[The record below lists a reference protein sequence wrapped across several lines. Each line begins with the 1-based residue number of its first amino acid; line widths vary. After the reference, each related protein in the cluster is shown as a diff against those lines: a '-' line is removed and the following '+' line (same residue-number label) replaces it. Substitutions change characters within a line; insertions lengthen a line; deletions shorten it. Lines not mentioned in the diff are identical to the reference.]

1 MQTGSPYLP
10 KRRKIVSLIS
20 WREGYSNSRTLK
32 WYAKLVENIKRVVW
46 YCGREIALEFATL
59 RQDQSTSFWIWKASV
74 ENVVYEDHW
83 LVLGARSVELWV
95 HV

>member
-1 MQTGSPYLP
+1 MNNIHSDSDTDIYNST
-10 KRRKIVSLIS
+10 RCI
-20 WREGYSNSRTLK
+20 YS
-32 WYAKLVENIKRVVW
+32 KLVENIKRVVW

-95 HV
+95 HLENDVKCVFRNF